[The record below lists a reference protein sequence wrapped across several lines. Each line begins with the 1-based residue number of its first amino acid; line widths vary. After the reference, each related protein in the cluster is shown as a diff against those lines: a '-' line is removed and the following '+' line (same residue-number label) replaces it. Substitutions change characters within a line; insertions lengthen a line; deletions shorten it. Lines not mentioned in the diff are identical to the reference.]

1 MIEAL
6 LLDLDG
12 TLLDNDIQA
21 FLQVYL
27 GRLSRAMAP
36 WVAPDVLVPQLLRST
51 SVMLANQD
59 PARTLHET
67 FAGDF
72 YPALGTTEEAL
83 VGRFEDF
90 YRDEFPK
97 LRAQTTQRPA
107 AAVLVQAAL
116 ASGLRLAVATNP
128 LFPRIAID
136 HRLAWAGVPSDRFAY
151 NLVTSYETFHSAKP
165 QLAYYGEILGH
176 LGVAASRAAM
186 VGDSPS
192 DDLAPAREL
201 GMAVF
206 HVSPSPDPDYPGGSL
221 QQVIGWL
228 GTAAAETNHDAEHAP
243 AGVLARL
250 HGQLGTIL
258 TRFGALS
265 DEDWRTPLSADRWT
279 PTQVICHLRDLE
291 AEAHLPRL
299 QLMLQDGTAFLP
311 AIDSD
316 PWVDERQYARQ
327 SGPRA
332 LRAFVELRMETLARL
347 AGLSPRDWDRLA
359 THALLGPTSLADVMS
374 LAADHELV
382 HLGELSAARPST
394 ASGGPPTH
402 R

>member
-72 YPALGTTEEAL
+72 YPALGTTEDAL
-83 VGRFEDF
+83 VSRFEDF

-97 LRAQTTQRPA
+97 LQAQTAQRPA
-107 AAVLVQAAL
+107 AAMLVQAAL
-116 ASGLRLAVATNP
+116 ASNLRLAVATNP

-136 HRLAWAGVPSDRFAY
+136 HRLSWAGVPSDRFAY
-151 NLVTSYETFHSAKP
+151 DLVTSYETFHSAKP
-165 QLAYYGEILGH
+165 QLAYYAEILGH
-176 LGVAASRAAM
+176 LGVPPSRAAM

-192 DDLAPAREL
+192 DDLSPARAL

-206 HVSPSPDPDYPGGSL
+206 HVSPSPDPEYPGGAL
-221 QQVIGWL
+221 DQVIGWL
-228 GTAAAETNHDAEHAP
+228 ATAEAQTNHDAEHAP

-250 HGQLGTIL
+250 HGQLGTLL
-258 TRFGALS
+258 TRFGELS
-265 DEDWRTPLSADRWT
+265 DEAWRSPVTANGWT
-279 PTQVICHLRDLE
+279 PAQVICHLRDLE

-299 QLMLQDGTAFLP
+299 QLMLQVKAAFLP
-311 AIDSD
+311 AVDSD
-316 PWVDERQYARQ
+316 PWVDEREYARQ
-327 SGPRA
+327 SGPQA
-332 LRAFVELRMETLARL
+332 LRAFVELRKEMLARL
-347 AGLSPRDWDRLA
+347 AVLSPHDWRRRA

-382 HLGELSAARPST
+382 HLAELSPARPSST
-394 ASGGPPTH
+394 SGSSPIH

>member
-27 GRLSRAMAP
+27 GRISRAMAP

-59 PARTLHET
+59 PERTLRET

-72 YPALGTTEEAL
+72 YPALGTTEDAL
-83 VGRFEDF
+83 LARFEDF

-97 LRAQTTQRPA
+97 LQAQTARRPA

-136 HRLAWAGVPSDRFAY
+136 HRLTWAGVPSDRFAY
-151 NLVTSYETFHSAKP
+151 DVITSYETFHSAKP
-165 QLAYYGEILGH
+165 QLAYYAEILGH

-192 DDLAPAREL
+192 DDLAPARAL

-206 HVSPSPDPDYPGGSL
+206 HVSPSPDAGYPGGAL
-221 QQVIGWL
+221 DQVLDWL
-228 GTAAAETNHDAEHAP
+228 GTAEAQTNHDAEHAP
-243 AGVLARL
+243 AGVQARL
-250 HGQLGTIL
+250 HGQLGTLL
-258 TRFGALS
+258 TRFSGSS
-265 DEDWRTPLSADRWT
+265 DEAWRSPMTADGWT
-279 PTQVICHLRDLE
+279 PAQVICHLRDLE
-291 AEAHLPRL
+291 AEVHLPRL
-299 QLMLQDGTAFLP
+299 QLMLQAEAAFLP
-311 AIDSD
+311 AVDSD
-316 PWVDERQYARQ
+316 RWVDERDYAGQ
-327 SGPRA
+327 SGPEA
-332 LRAFVELRMETLARL
+332 LRAFVDLRRETLARL
-347 AGLSPRDWDRLA
+347 AVLGPHDWERRA
-359 THALLGPTSLADVMS
+359 THALLGPASLADVMS

-382 HLGELSAARPST
+382 HLAGLSQARPLPP
-394 ASGGPPTH
+394 SGHSPMH

>member
-97 LRAQTTQRPA
+97 LRAQTAHRPA

-136 HRLAWAGVPSDRFAY
+136 HRLAWAGVPSGRYAY
-151 NLVTSYETFHSAKP
+151 DLVTSYETFHSAKP

-206 HVSPSPDPDYPGGSL
+206 QVGPSPDPDYPGGSL
-221 QQVIGWL
+221 EQVIGWL
-228 GTAAAETNHDAEHAP
+228 GTAEAQTNHDAEHAP
-243 AGVLARL
+243 PSVLARL
-250 HGQLGTIL
+250 HGQLGAIL

-265 DEDWRTPLSADRWT
+265 DEAWRTPLGAGQWT
-279 PTQVICHLRDLE
+279 PGQVICHLRDLE

-299 QLMLQDGTAFLP
+299 QLMLQAGAAFLP

-316 PWVDERQYARQ
+316 PWADERQYARQ
-327 SGPRA
+327 SGPLA
-332 LRAFVELRMETLARL
+332 LRSFVELRKETLTRL
-347 AGLSPRDWDRLA
+347 AGLSPHDWDRRA

-382 HLGELSAARPST
+382 HLRELSAARPST
-394 ASGGPPTH
+394 ASGRSPTH

>member
-12 TLLDNDIQA
+12 TLLENDIQA

-27 GRLSRAMAP
+27 GRLSRAMAT
-36 WVAPDVLVPQLLRST
+36 WVAPEVLVPQLLQST
-51 SVMLANQD
+51 NVMLANQD

-72 YPALGTTEEAL
+72 YPSLGTTEAAV

-97 LRAQTTQRPA
+97 LRAQTALRPA
-107 AAVLVQAAL
+107 AAPLVQAAL

-128 LFPRIAID
+128 LFPRTAID
-136 HRLAWAGVPSDRFAY
+136 HRLAWAGVPSDRVAY
-151 NLVTSYETFHSAKP
+151 DVVTSYETFHSAKP
-165 QLAYYGEILGH
+165 QLAYYAEILGH

-192 DDLAPAREL
+192 DDLAPARAL

-206 HVSPSPDPDYPGGSL
+206 HVSSRPDPDYPGGTL
-221 QQVIGWL
+221 DQVIGWL
-228 GTAAAETNHDAEHAP
+228 ATADAQTNHEAEHAP

-250 HGQLGTIL
+250 HGQLGTLL
-258 TRFGALS
+258 TRFGELS
-265 DEDWRTPLSADRWT
+265 DESWRTPVTVDGWT
-279 PTQVICHLRDLE
+279 PAQVICHLRDLE
-291 AEAHLPRL
+291 AEVHLPRL
-299 QLMLQDGTAFLP
+299 QSMLQAEVVFLP
-311 AIDSD
+311 AVDSD
-316 PWVDERQYARQ
+316 RWVEERGYAHQ
-327 SGPRA
+327 SGPQA
-332 LRAFVELRMETLARL
+332 LRALVDLRKETLARL
-347 AGLSPRDWDRLA
+347 GALGPREWERRA
-359 THALLGPTSLADVMS
+359 THALLGPASLADVIS
-374 LAADHELV
+374 LAADHELL
-382 HLGELSAARPST
+382 HLAELAPARPRS
-394 ASGGPPTH
+394 ASGSPPIH

>member
-1 MIEAL
+1 MIQAL

-27 GRLSRAMAP
+27 GRLGRAMAP

-51 SVMLANQD
+51 SVMLANRD
-59 PARTLHET
+59 PARTLQET

-83 VGRFEDF
+83 VARFEDF

-97 LRAQTTQRPA
+97 LQAQTARRPA
-107 AAVLVQAAL
+107 AAMLVQAAL

-136 HRLAWAGVPSDRFAY
+136 QRLAWAGVPSDRVAY
-151 NLVTSYETFHSAKP
+151 DVVTSYETFHSAKP
-165 QLAYYGEILGH
+165 QLAYYAEILGH
-176 LGVAASRAAM
+176 LGVAPSRAAM

-192 DDLAPAREL
+192 DDLAPARAL

-206 HVSPSPDPDYPGGSL
+206 HVSPSPDPDYPGGAL
-221 QQVIGWL
+221 DQVIGWL
-228 GTAAAETNHDAEHAP
+228 GTAEAQTNHDAEHAP

-250 HGQLGTIL
+250 HGQLGTLL
-258 TRFGALS
+258 TRFGTLS
-265 DEDWRTPLSADRWT
+265 DEAWRSPLSVDHWT
-279 PTQVICHLRDLE
+279 PAQMICHLRDLE

-299 QLMLQDGTAFLP
+299 QLMLQSEAAFLP
-311 AIDSD
+311 AVDSD
-316 PWVDERQYARQ
+316 RWVDERDYAGQ
-327 SGPRA
+327 SGPEA
-332 LRAFVELRMETLARL
+332 LRAFVELRKETLARL
-347 AGLSPRDWDRLA
+347 AVLSPQDWERRA
-359 THALLGPTSLADVMS
+359 THALLGPASLADVMS

-382 HLGELSAARPST
+382 HLAALPPAHSSST
-394 ASGGPPTH
+394 SGRSPIH